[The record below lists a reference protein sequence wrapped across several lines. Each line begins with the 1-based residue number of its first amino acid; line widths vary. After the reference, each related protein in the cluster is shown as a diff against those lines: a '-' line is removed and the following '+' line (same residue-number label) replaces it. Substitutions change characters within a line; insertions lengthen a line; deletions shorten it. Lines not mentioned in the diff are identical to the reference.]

1 MVVILNLHQSL
12 SKKTKVIIDLGTFGD
27 FRLKFG
33 VYICIDEQFSTVS
46 KFSFSGNDFLKLS
59 TTPHVT
65 LELIKKIDDKS
76 TVSTNLT
83 YAYMIK
89 FKRTLELLLNEMVI
103 HEDLYFIKNNILY
116 INNEA
121 SDKIKKI
128 MYSNNMCDKTILI
141 RPNMMMY
148 NDTNIECM
156 SINIDNYDKIG
167 YIGIDDLYALIH
179 RLNNINFDVLVSESL
194 IIYYNNINKEVTPIK
209 PARENIV
216 YADNNEYEH
225 INDKQLSEPIRN
237 FKTLPFLNK

>member
-1 MVVILNLHQSL
+1 MFI
-12 SKKTKVIIDLGTFGD
+12 
-27 FRLKFG
+27 
-33 VYICIDEQFSTVS
+33 
-46 KFSFSGNDFLKLS
+46 
-59 TTPHVT
+59 
-65 LELIKKIDDKS
+65 
-76 TVSTNLT
+76 
-83 YAYMIK
+83 
-89 FKRTLELLLNEMVI
+89 LLNEMVI

-179 RLNNINFDVLVSESL
+179 RLNTINFDVLMSESL
-194 IIYYNNINKEVTPIK
+194 IIYYNNIDKEVTPIK
-209 PARENIV
+209 PTRENIV
-216 YADNNEYEH
+216 YGDNNECEH
-225 INDKQLSEPIRN
+225 ISDKQLSEPIRN